1 MTGLIPDADSRPD
14 ASDLRR
20 LQMWLLCAITNP
32 AEASGGCTAEV
43 LLPSR
48 QQTAAERLAVYQQA
62 YLARLLEVLR
72 ELFPCLRSAVGD
84 ELFDVLAAEY
94 IEQHPP
100 ASYTLG
106 RLADHWVAYL
116 DRTRPPD
123 FGRFVVELAQL
134 EQEIDQVFDGPG
146 PERLPPF
153 ELPERASGELRLRL
167 VPGFRLLA
175 FEYPVSTYFTAWKQG
190 QSPEW
195 PPPQAQHVALF
206 RREYIVRRHE
216 LTSVQY
222 DLLSRLAVGQS
233 LGAAL
238 EQTAAAPDAPTI
250 DVLAVS
256 CRDWFCQWAA
266 AGFFAAAQFA
276 PDSDSSRNLL
286 AGP

>member
-1 MTGLIPDADSRPD
+1 MNGTSSDADSRPG

-20 LQMWLLCAITNP
+20 LQLWLLSAITNP
-32 AEASGGCTAEV
+32 AAASGGLTAEV

-48 QQTAAERLAVYQQA
+48 QQTAGERLAVYQQA

-72 ELFPCLRSAVGD
+72 ELFPCLRFAVGD
-84 ELFDVLAAEY
+84 ELFDGLAAGY

-134 EQEIDQVFDGPG
+134 EQAIDEVFDGPG

-153 ELPERASGELRLRL
+153 TFPEQAGGEFRLRL

-190 QSPEW
+190 QSPAW
-195 PPPQAQHVALF
+195 PPPQAQYVALM
-206 RREYIVRRHE
+206 RRDYIVRRHE
-216 LTSVQY
+216 LTSTQY
-222 DLLSRLAVGQS
+222 DLLARLAAGQS

-238 EQTAAAPDAPTI
+238 EQTAAAPAAPTI
-250 DVLAVS
+250 DVLAAS

-266 AGFFAAAQFA
+266 AGFFAAVDAGEA
-276 PDSDSSRNLL
+276 SR
-286 AGP
+286 